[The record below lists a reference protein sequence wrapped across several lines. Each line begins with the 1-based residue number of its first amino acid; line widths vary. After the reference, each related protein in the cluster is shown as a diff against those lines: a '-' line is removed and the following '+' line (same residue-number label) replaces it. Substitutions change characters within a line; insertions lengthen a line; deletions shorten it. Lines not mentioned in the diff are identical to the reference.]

1 MQEEK
6 PLYFII
12 MTVVMLVLSVALPLL
27 NFTFWA
33 YMGIISAVTIALG
46 VGMYFFDKNTQD
58 SKEKTPKVKKEKA
71 SVKEDEKE
79 STNNNSAAHTGYFSH
94 NY

>member
-12 MTVVMLVLSVALPLL
+12 MTVVMLILSVALPLL

-46 VGMYFFDKNTQD
+46 AGMYFFDKNTQEN
-58 SKEKTPKVKKEKA
+58 KEETPKVGKEKVT
-71 SVKEDEKE
+71 VKEDKKE
-79 STNNNSAAHTGYFSH
+79 SINSAHTGYFSH